1 MIRWPCPPLSLR
13 SLGAPMKS
21 ALLLSLLALAA
32 CAGTTAA
39 PACRGE
45 VFQLNPTRMVPP
57 APLAAAPV
65 VAPAGSVVR

>member
-1 MIRWPCPPLSLR
+1 
-13 SLGAPMKS
+13 MKS

-32 CAGTTAA
+32 CAGVSEP

-45 VFQLNPTRMVPP
+45 VFQLNPTQMLP
-57 APLAAAPV
+57 AANFAAVAPM

>member
-1 MIRWPCPPLSLR
+1 
-13 SLGAPMKS
+13 MKS

-57 APLAAAPV
+57 ATLAAAPV